1 MANGEVFIKTES
13 KLKINGGKIY
23 ILFIRDLG
31 LDKFEYLYIIMKIKE
46 VIYASVIFI
55 RLKANRAIYTVF

>member
-1 MANGEVFIKTES
+1 MHI
-13 KLKINGGKIY
+13 
-23 ILFIRDLG
+23 IRDLG

-55 RLKANRAIYTVF
+55 RLKANRAVYKVF